1 MKTHEGK
8 HLRTTSV
15 LGLGVMH
22 VISVSQ
28 LLLDIY
34 SSELL
39 LSFFFIFFN
48 MMSNGNIIYT

>member
-39 LSFFFIFFN
+39 LSFFFFN
-48 MMSNGNIIYT
+48 MMSNGNIYT

>member
-1 MKTHEGK
+1 MKVIWKLMKTHEGK

-22 VISVSQ
+22 IISLSQ

-39 LSFFFIFFN
+39 LFFF
-48 MMSNGNIIYT
+48 S